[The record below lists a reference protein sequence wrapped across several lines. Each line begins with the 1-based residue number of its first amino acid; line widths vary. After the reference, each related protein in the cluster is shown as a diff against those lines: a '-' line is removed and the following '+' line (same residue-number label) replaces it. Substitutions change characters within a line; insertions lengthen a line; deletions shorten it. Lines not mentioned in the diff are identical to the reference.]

1 MMKSHRLTVA
11 TGVLSCAVLVL
22 AACGGSSGSG
32 SSASGVIHLTMWQQ
46 WGGGH
51 EEAALDSAI
60 KEYEHLHPDIQITET
75 PVTNDAKILSAISGG
90 NPPDIIDLGTT
101 LELASWATEGA
112 VTPLNSY
119 ISKSKLAMSKF
130 VPDALK
136 PVTVGGKVYALPF
149 MDFTA
154 GLLYNK
160 KLFAAAGLNPN
171 DPPTTLEQLTA
182 DAKKLTKTGA
192 GGKITQLGFT
202 PDWPGP
208 DEGQVCPLETYG
220 WLFGGQWYDS
230 STSKITPDTS
240 ANVAALSWEAS
251 YVKQYGAQN
260 IANFLSSAGAYLTA
274 QDPFESGK
282 LAMVYDGPWALQYID
297 ANVPSEASSI
307 GVAPLPA
314 PAGESQNTGTSFIDT
329 NPQLVPRGAQ
339 YPQQA
344 FDFISWLTTN
354 AQLASTFANLV
365 ANLPQLKSVP
375 PFSLERNTGFDFF
388 IKNGASSHVHVWP
401 PLATSSE
408 YATKLC
414 QAQNAALFG
423 QQTPAQALSS
433 LTNLSQ

>member
-1 MMKSHRLTVA
+1 
-11 TGVLSCAVLVL
+11 
-22 AACGGSSGSG
+22 
-32 SSASGVIHLTMWQQ
+32 
-46 WGGGH
+46 
-51 EEAALDSAI
+51 
-60 KEYEHLHPDIQITET
+60 
-75 PVTNDAKILSAISGG
+75 
-90 NPPDIIDLGTT
+90 
-101 LELASWATEGA
+101 
-112 VTPLNSY
+112 
-119 ISKSKLAMSKF
+119 MSKF
-130 VPDALK
+130 LPDALK

-160 KLFAAAGLNPN
+160 KLFAAAGLNPY
-171 DPPTTLEQLTA
+171 DPPTTLEQLSA

-230 STSKITPDTS
+230 STGKITPDTS

-314 PAGESQNTGTSFIDT
+314 PAVAQPDERHGADLGGVGHDDLSPGALQRGLLGLRVVVLVFREPGLDVDSADGQERRVER
-329 NPQLVPRGAQ
+329 QLLEHHRRRGA
-339 YPQQA
+339 
-344 FDFISWLTTN
+344 D
-354 AQLASTFANLV
+354 
-365 ANLPQLKSVP
+365 
-375 PFSLERNTGFDFF
+375 E
-388 IKNGASSHVHVWP
+388 
-401 PLATSSE
+401 
-408 YATKLC
+408 
-414 QAQNAALFG
+414 
-423 QQTPAQALSS
+423 
-433 LTNLSQ
+433 

>member
-1 MMKSHRLTVA
+1 M
-11 TGVLSCAVLVL
+11 
-22 AACGGSSGSG
+22 
-32 SSASGVIHLTMWQQ
+32 
-46 WGGGH
+46 
-51 EEAALDSAI
+51 
-60 KEYEHLHPDIQITET
+60 
-75 PVTNDAKILSAISGG
+75 
-90 NPPDIIDLGTT
+90 
-101 LELASWATEGA
+101 
-112 VTPLNSY
+112 
-119 ISKSKLAMSKF
+119 
-130 VPDALK
+130 
-136 PVTVGGKVYALPF
+136 YALPF

-230 STSKITPDTS
+230 STGKITPDTLGERGRAVLGS
-240 ANVAALSWEAS
+240 QLREA
-251 YVKQYGAQN
+251 VRRPEHRQLPEQRGRVPD
-260 IANFLSSAGAYLTA
+260 SAGPVRVRQA
-274 QDPFESGK
+274 G
-282 LAMVYDGPWALQYID
+282 DGLRRAVGAAVHRRERAERGQLD
-297 ANVPSEASSI
+297 RCRA
-307 GVAPLPA
+307 APG
-314 PAGESQNTGTSFIDT
+314 AGRSPQNTGTSFIDT

-375 PFSLERNTGFDFF
+375 SFSLEKNAGFDFF